1 MADAGKGQGPML
13 STGTSE
19 PGTSPPPSMSG
30 AHLTTALD
38 ETLVSAARA
47 TGAHIAALFLLDGT
61 GQLLL
66 MQAELGLP
74 GPIVEPWSRMR
85 AWSDTPVAAAVR
97 LGERIWVPDPEEL
110 ARRYPAASLLAPYHF
125 AIMVSPISV
134 DGQVKGCWALI
145 WPAPRTSPGSPDGEV
160 IDEVSRRLGELL
172 RDSGPPVVVARPR
185 VLAPPADAPP
195 EPDAAT
201 AAAGFAERLRDGCV
215 SVDLHGRVT
224 YANPRAA
231 ELLGTS
237 VPDLCGRVL
246 WEAVGWLRDPYFKD
260 RFRAAVVGQRLTS
273 YTLTPPHGDQVEIRL
288 HPGPSGVSLQLTRVE
303 QGGLDQAGL
312 EPDGLPAS
320 AHARGMHNLLHMAA
334 TLTSALTT
342 HEVIDV
348 VTAHMLPMCGVQ
360 AMTILVAEGGRMRI
374 IGSHGCSAEL
384 LSHLDFLPL
393 TSDGPVGDVA
403 RTGRPAFLGDGQDP
417 GGRGL
422 GPMPADG
429 MAAWALLPLSFADR
443 VIGVCVLAF
452 DHPRHFAGA
461 ERATLTSL
469 AGMMAQA
476 LDRALLYE
484 AKDKMAHSLQSNLLP
499 RRLPEIE
506 GLETA
511 ARYTPATRG
520 AGIGGDFYD
529 LIRLHDKAAVAVIGD
544 VQGHNMAA
552 AALMGQVRTAIH
564 TSVAANPDLG
574 ADPGAVLRH
583 ANWLLLDLDTELFTS
598 CLIVHLDL
606 RLRAFSAAN
615 AGHLPPLL
623 RVPHG
628 SAEPVD
634 VPPGPL
640 LGIDPDAEY
649 HPVQV
654 PFSPGAVLA
663 LYTDG
668 LVERPD
674 THLGDAIAGLAAH
687 LTQAADQPLHQLSET
702 LLSCAPGDEQRCDD
716 IALLLLKHEQPQP

>member
-1 MADAGKGQGPML
+1 MADAGKGQRPTPSPGNN
-13 STGTSE
+13 E
-19 PGTSPPPSMSG
+19 PSTSPPSSMSR
-30 AHLTTALD
+30 AHLTAALD
-38 ETLVSAARA
+38 ETLMWAARA
-47 TGAHIAALFLLDGT
+47 TAAHIAVLYLLDDT
-61 GQLLL
+61 EQLLL

-74 GPIVEPWSRMR
+74 GPVVEPWSRMR
-85 AWSDTPVAAAVR
+85 RGSDTPVAASVR
-97 LGERIWVPDPEEL
+97 QGERIWVADPEEL
-110 ARRYPAASLLAPYHF
+110 AHRFPAASLLAPYHF
-125 AIMVSPISV
+125 AIMASPITV
-134 DGQVKGCWALI
+134 DGQVKGTWALI
-145 WPAPRTSPGSPDGEV
+145 WPAPRTPQPGSHEGEA
-160 IDEVSRRLGELL
+160 IDRASRRMSELL
-172 RDSGPPVVVARPR
+172 RDGGPPVLAA
-185 VLAPPADAPP
+185 APPRILTPSAAP
-195 EPDAAT
+195 EPGIAT

-215 SVDLHGRVT
+215 AVDLHGRVT
-224 YANPRAA
+224 YVNPPAA
-231 ELLGTS
+231 ELLGGS
-237 VPDLCGRVL
+237 VPAICGRVL

-273 YTLTPPHGDQVEIRL
+273 CTLAPPHGDPIEIRL
-288 HPGPSGVSLQLTRVE
+288 HPGLSGVSLQLTRV
-303 QGGLDQAGL
+303 DQAAH
-312 EPDGLPAS
+312 EPDGSPAS
-320 AHARGMHNLLHMAA
+320 AQPHGVHNLLHMAA

-342 HEVIDV
+342 NQVIEV
-348 VTAHMLPMCGVQ
+348 VTDHMLPMCGVQ

-374 IGSHGCSAEL
+374 IGSHGCSPEL
-384 LSHLDFLPL
+384 LSHLDCLPL
-393 TSDGPVGDVA
+393 TSVGPVGDVA

-417 GGRGL
+417 GGQGL
-422 GPMPADG
+422 DAIPGG
-429 MAAWALLPLSFADR
+429 MAAWAFLPLAFADR

-452 DHPRHFAGA
+452 DHPRRFAGA

-484 AKDKMAHSLQSNLLP
+484 AKDNMAHSLQTTLLP
-499 RRLPEIE
+499 RRLPEIR

-520 AGIGGDFYD
+520 AGVGGDFYD
-529 LIRLHDKAAVAVIGD
+529 LIRLHDRAAVAVIGD

-564 TSVAANPDLG
+564 TSVAADADLG

-583 ANWLLLDLDTELFTS
+583 TNRLLLDLDTDLFTS
-598 CLIVHLDL
+598 CLVVHLDL

-615 AGHLPPLL
+615 AGHMPPLL

-674 THLGDAIAGLAAH
+674 THLGEAIAGLAAQ
-687 LTQAADQPLHQLSET
+687 LTQAADQPLHLLSET
-702 LLSCAPGDEQRCDD
+702 LLDCAPGAEQRCDD
-716 IALLLLKHEQPQP
+716 IALLLLKHQPPPP